1 MRRIRVLNNTQI
13 LIDRYLS
20 EEMTAVS
27 KDLDVIMDSQKDLT
41 AESVKSLCM
50 VYGAKWDVLNRVRN
64 YVFNLEGR
72 HNNG

>member
-1 MRRIRVLNNTQI
+1 MTKMQM

-27 KDLDVIMDSQKDLT
+27 KDLDVIMDSQEDLT

-50 VYGAKWDVLNRVRN
+50 VYGAKWDILNRVRN
-64 YVFNLEGR
+64 YVFNLDEEAE
-72 HNNG
+72 

>member
-1 MRRIRVLNNTQI
+1 MNKMQM

-27 KDLDVIMDSQKDLT
+27 KDLDVIMDSQEDLT
-41 AESVKSLCM
+41 TESVKSLCM

-64 YVFNLEGR
+64 YVFNLEKES
-72 HNNG
+72 